1 VDKVTR
7 KEIENWIGDG
17 IKAIDV
23 IDVLCEVVN
32 EEYDLG
38 ELFNNIK
45 DYSEEG
51 A

>member
-17 IKAIDV
+17 KDFDV
-23 IDVLCEVVN
+23 VDVLCEVVN